1 VSKYKPNHRSFEEF
15 MLSRQIKSPV
25 REIAELIKADAAAN
39 TPVKTGDLAG
49 SYEVNDVT
57 PVVAGGNPRAAYEV
71 RNSDPAAA
79 PQEFG
84 NVHVKGQRMLGKAAS
99 RYGDQVGEKEGI

>member
-1 VSKYKPNHRSFEEF
+1 MSTYKPNHRSFEQF
-15 MLSRQIKSPV
+15 MLSQQIKKPV
-25 REIAELIKADAAAN
+25 REIAELVKTDAIAG
-39 TPVKTGDLAG
+39 TPVATGDLAS

-57 PVVAGGNPRAAYEV
+57 PVVAAGNPRAAFEV

-84 NVHVKGQRMLGKAAS
+84 NKHVKGQRMLGKAAS
-99 RYGDQVGEKEGI
+99 RFGDQVGEKEGI

>member
-1 VSKYKPNHRSFEEF
+1 VSTYKPNHRSFGEF
-15 MLSRQIKSPV
+15 MLSQQIRKPV
-25 REIAELIKADAAAN
+25 REIAELIKTDAVAG
-39 TPVKTGDLAG
+39 TPVRTGELAG

-71 RNSDPAAA
+71 RNSDPAAV

-84 NVHVKGQRMLGKAAS
+84 NKHVRGHRMLGKAAS
-99 RYGDQVGEKEGI
+99 KFGDQRGEGVTD

>member
-1 VSKYKPNHRSFEEF
+1 MSKYKPNHKSFEAF
-15 MLSRQIKSPV
+15 MLSQQIKKPT
-25 REIAELIKADAAAN
+25 REIAELIKVDAIDG
-39 TPVKTGDLAG
+39 TPIKTGDLAG

-57 PVVAGGNPRAAYEV
+57 PVVAGGNPRAAFEV

-99 RYGDQVGEKEGI
+99 RYGDQVGEQKGI

>member
-1 VSKYKPNHRSFEEF
+1 
-15 MLSRQIKSPV
+15 MLSQQIKRPV
-25 REIAELIKADAAAN
+25 KEIAELIKVDAIGG
-39 TPVKTGDLAG
+39 TPVETGELAA

-84 NVHVKGQRMLGKAAS
+84 NKHVKGHRMLGKAAS
-99 RYGDQVGEKEGI
+99 KFGDQVGEQKGI